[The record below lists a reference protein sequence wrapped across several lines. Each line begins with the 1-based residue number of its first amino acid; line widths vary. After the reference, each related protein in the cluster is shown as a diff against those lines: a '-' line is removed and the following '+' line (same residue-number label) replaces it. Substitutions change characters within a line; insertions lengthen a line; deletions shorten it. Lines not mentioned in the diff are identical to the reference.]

1 MKLHKPQRLG
11 SDPCRAR
18 APHAPCARSDGRAN
32 PHGNQI
38 LSAPAICAAISFL
51 QLGKSEWGR
60 RADAGFGTESVEK
73 KLRVHIGM
81 KESLFEALTLWS
93 LGVSAIGKNILGVAR
108 RRHVSAMPTRK
119 GIRTAADSSCSEQ
132 RIQKKKEQIPLENQ
146 ILNREATINTP
157 LLRDESC

>member
-1 MKLHKPQRLG
+1 MLHNGNGVNDMAAVDALPRILHNNQDHRIPEGGVSLPDVTMKLHKPQRLG

-51 QLGKSEWGR
+51 QLGKSEWAGAR
-60 RADAGFGTESVEK
+60 SGFGTENVEK

-81 KESLFEALTLWS
+81 KE
-93 LGVSAIGKNILGVAR
+93 
-108 RRHVSAMPTRK
+108 
-119 GIRTAADSSCSEQ
+119 
-132 RIQKKKEQIPLENQ
+132 
-146 ILNREATINTP
+146 
-157 LLRDESC
+157 